1 MVLFYICVET
11 SGLILSSLN
20 KQQLLLVV
28 IPLKYENCLGS
39 KVWTNI
45 CFAKSFHQPNEQE
58 LTQSLEENPE
68 KKAVFLPKYHCKW
81 LFKWL
86 ALKWFNKFYIFIF
99 TSGGIFQIL
108 HTNKIDGVVN
118 HLLLNTKG
126 IKQKINLVDDSLQLQ
141 NQDSLSLKWFGSSLK
156 PMGWIKN
163 KNLSFCR
170 NWWVI
175 SRPYNLLLLQD
186 PCKKSEINVWSD
198 LACNFLYTQS
208 YIKQWK

>member
-45 CFAKSFHQPNEQE
+45 CFAKIFHQPNEQE
-58 LTQSLEENPE
+58 LTQILEENAE

-126 IKQKINLVDDSLQLQ
+126 IKQRLIWLMTACSCR
-141 NQDSLSLKWFGSSLK
+141 
-156 PMGWIKN
+156 IKTA
-163 KNLSFCR
+163 SA
-170 NWWVI
+170 
-175 SRPYNLLLLQD
+175 
-186 PCKKSEINVWSD
+186 WSD
-198 LACNFLYTQS
+198 LDRLWNRWGELK
-208 YIKQWK
+208 IKT

>member
-45 CFAKSFHQPNEQE
+45 CFAKIFHQPIEQE

-86 ALKWFNKFYIFIF
+86 ALKLFNKFYIFIF

-126 IKQKINLVDDSLQLQ
+126 IKQRLIWLMTACSCRI
-141 NQDSLSLKWFGSSLK
+141 DSLSLKWFGSSLK

-198 LACNFLYTQS
+198 LACHFLYTQS